1 MSIVLSYPQ
10 IIKGYKIM
18 KKSLLAIALLSSLS
32 TVALANQAGDILIRG
47 GATSV
52 DPDSYESAIYAA
64 GNQTVN
70 LGAGAIT
77 ASVEDD
83 TQLGL
88 NFVYFYDSNWAV
100 ELLAATPF
108 KHDIMVDTGAGVV
121 NLGETKHL
129 PPTLSVLYYFDTNSA
144 LKPYVGL
151 GINYTI
157 FFEDSFNPALT
168 GPNSPTI
175 VSISDGTT
183 VSPVGAALDADDL
196 NLDNSWGLSAQVGI
210 DYQIDEN
217 WSINASARYIDID
230 TKATFTAAGGTVP
243 GHVNV
248 EIDPMVYSLMLGYTF

>member
-1 MSIVLSYPQ
+1 
-10 IIKGYKIM
+10 M
-18 KKSLLAIALLSSLS
+18 KKSILAIALLSSLS
-32 TVALANQAGDILIRG
+32 SMAFANQAGDILVRG
-47 GATSV
+47 GLTTV
-52 DPDSYESAIYAA
+52 NPDSQQSTIYAA

-70 LGAGAIT
+70 LGAGAIS
-77 ASVEDD
+77 ASVDDD

-129 PPTLSVLYYFDTNSA
+129 PPTLSVLYYFDTTSA
-144 LKPYVGL
+144 FKPYVGL
-151 GINYTI
+151 GINYTV

-168 GPNSPTI
+168 GSGSPAI

-183 VSPVGAALDADDL
+183 TTPVGAPLDADDL
-196 NLDNSWGLSAQVGI
+196 NLSNSWGLSAQIGV
-210 DYQIDEN
+210 DYDLGDN

-230 TKATFTAAGGTVP
+230 TKATFTAVGGTVP

-248 EIDPMVYSLMLGYTF
+248 DVDPMVYSVMLGYTF